1 MQKKNRPN
9 RYIQLT
15 GMVFQMAA
23 IIGGFTWLGHWVDG
37 KSEKVFP
44 LYTLILSLVGVGI
57 ALYIAIKEVI
67 KISRDDE
74 Q

>member
-1 MQKKNRPN
+1 MQKKSPPN

-23 IIGGFTWLGHWVDG
+23 IIGGFAWLGNWIDG
-37 KSEKVFP
+37 RSTRSFP
-44 LYTLILSLVGVGI
+44 LYTLILSLLGVGI

-74 Q
+74 R